1 MHRQRPAGD
10 RKSAD
15 ELTKKLLL
23 AIIPDLSP
31 SMAADAFK
39 ELLYVRLRRIVAK
52 AYHDAAAGTRD
63 YDAAIRDLDE
73 MWRSLFDAGAIK
85 PLALQK
91 KGCPRRKRC
100 CWR

>member
-39 ELLYVRLRRIVAK
+39 ELRAPAADRRYCIMTQLRVRVTMTLR
-52 AYHDAAAGTRD
+52 
-63 YDAAIRDLDE
+63 
-73 MWRSLFDAGAIK
+73 
-85 PLALQK
+85 
-91 KGCPRRKRC
+91 
-100 CWR
+100 